1 MAYML
6 IDPPV
11 SPLSSP
17 ARIQAWLEE
26 LAARAADPRYSDPTV
41 QKQIQDAIAEAREWL
56 GASREF
62 PAPGAPVLVR
72 QVGNE

>member
-17 ARIQAWLEE
+17 VRIQAWLEE
-26 LAARAADPRYSDPTV
+26 LVARAADPQYSDPTV
-41 QKQIQDAIAEAREWL
+41 QKQIQHAIAEAREWL
-56 GASREF
+56 RYSRELRPLDASVVRH
-62 PAPGAPVLVR
+62 PAVD
-72 QVGNE
+72 Q

>member
-17 ARIQAWLEE
+17 EKIQAWLER
-26 LAARAADPRYSDPTV
+26 LTAWAIDPRYSDPTV
-41 QKQIQDAIAEAREWL
+41 QKQIQGAMAEAREWL
-56 GASREF
+56 GEARAI
-62 PAPGAPVLVR
+62 PVPPTPGLTRPR
-72 QVGNE
+72 IND